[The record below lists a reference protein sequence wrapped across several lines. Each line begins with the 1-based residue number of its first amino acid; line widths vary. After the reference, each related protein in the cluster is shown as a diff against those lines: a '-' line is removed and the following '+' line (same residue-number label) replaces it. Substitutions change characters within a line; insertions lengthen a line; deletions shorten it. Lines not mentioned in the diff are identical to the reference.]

1 MGAKIFNE
9 LPLAAARMSDN
20 LVASRNIIDNYYA

>member
-9 LPLAAARMSDN
+9 LPLAARMSDN
-20 LVASRNIIDNYYA
+20 LFAIRNIINNYDA